1 MGRVL
6 CDGWYVVRVLCDGW
20 YVVRVLCEGRYVVK
34 FNMMGGMW
42 EEFM

>member
-34 FNMMGGMW
+34 FYMMDGMW